1 MRTKQSL
8 LVKIGETRTP
18 SPLNIFG
25 IPMWIKLSG
34 EDTDGDYAIMEDH
47 TPPQQGPPLH
57 RHLRE
62 DESFYVI
69 EGQYLFEVDGEQIHA
84 GPGSAVYAPQGTA
97 HRFQNTGLTP
107 GKLLVIVQ
115 PAGLDSFFVD
125 IDAATKGAREPDLDV
140 VVPIFEKHGLEL
152 LGPPLPPRAEADPC
166 SE

>member
-1 MRTKQSL
+1 MRTKQSF
-8 LVKIGETRTP
+8 LVNVGETRTP
-18 SPLNIFG
+18 APLNIFG

-34 EDTDGDYAIMEDH
+34 EDTDGAYAIMEDH

-57 RHLRE
+57 RHLQE

-69 EGQYLFEVDGEQIHA
+69 EGQYLFEVDGKQIHA

-97 HRFQNTGLTP
+97 HRFQNTGLTT

-115 PAGLDSFFVD
+115 PAGLDSFFID
-125 IDAATKGAREPDLDV
+125 IDAATKGAREPDLAV

-152 LGPPLPPRAEADPC
+152 LGPPLQPHVEADP
-166 SE
+166 